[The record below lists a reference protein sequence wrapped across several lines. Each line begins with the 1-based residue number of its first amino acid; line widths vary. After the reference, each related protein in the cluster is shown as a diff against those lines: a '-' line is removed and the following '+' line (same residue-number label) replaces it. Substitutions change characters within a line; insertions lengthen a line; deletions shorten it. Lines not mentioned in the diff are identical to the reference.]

1 MLAATQFRAD
11 IMANSSSLVSFTV
24 IYDRRFG
31 KDLASVLEPTFEKSI
46 VEGSKYRLSLK
57 HDSSKFRDKGERIK
71 QRRSPL
77 YVVFKK
83 IKTED
88 LSYFATSCCNEF
100 SRRVH
105 VARKGTISVEILG
118 RSIFSTSVYRRSL
131 VFLGPPL
138 TCSRFKSRNLE
149 QNDDMHKIRPSF
161 DVSRAGSK
169 NFQRTAPNQ
178 KKKNKKK
185 KGFKLLR
192 GTTCCL
198 LEIAR

>member
-1 MLAATQFRAD
+1 MLAATHFRAD
-11 IMANSSSLVSFTV
+11 IMADSSSLVSFTV

-31 KDLASVLEPTFEKSI
+31 KDLGSVLEPTFGKSI
-46 VEGSKYRLSLK
+46 VDGSKYRLSLK

-77 YVVFKK
+77 YVVFEK
-83 IKTED
+83 IETEG
-88 LSYFATSCCNEF
+88 LSYFATSCRNEF

-105 VARKGTISVEILG
+105 IARKGTISVEILG
-118 RSIFSTSVYRRSL
+118 RSIFATSVYRRSL
-131 VFLGPPL
+131 VFVGPPL

-161 DVSRAGSK
+161 DVTRAGSK
-169 NFQRTAPNQ
+169 NFQRTAPNP
-178 KKKNKKK
+178 KKKKKK

-192 GTTCCL
+192 GTTWCL
-198 LEIAR
+198 LEIAW